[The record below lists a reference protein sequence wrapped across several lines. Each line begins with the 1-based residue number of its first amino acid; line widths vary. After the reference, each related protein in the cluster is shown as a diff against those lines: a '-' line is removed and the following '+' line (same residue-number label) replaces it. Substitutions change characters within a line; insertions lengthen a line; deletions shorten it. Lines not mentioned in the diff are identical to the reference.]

1 MVKRFAVVVVALLF
15 VATSAMAAPK
25 GAKAI
30 FDSGEGPAVGASVA
44 SPKPS
49 QPVAQ
54 APKAEKYVGI
64 SYQLMLVKDDGSIQ
78 AVTKA
83 RTFRSGERVKMLVRT
98 NRPGYMTILN
108 IGPTG
113 NTNVLFNEWIEAA
126 TFTEIPKGTVMK
138 FAGAAGTEKLLIMLS
153 DNPNPMGGPA
163 PATTASAPV
172 AAPSTPAPSA
182 PSQTPP
188 PAATASSE
196 PLPPPP
202 PATMVASNMEGSKM
216 MKSTGIVK
224 RGSKDIVMDNMD
236 STYAVIDPRDGY
248 KAKRS
253 GGKDMVLESQ
263 GGTNYGVVPVSAVS
277 GGGILTLQVNLKHR

>member
-1 MVKRFAVVVVALLF
+1 MVKKLVVAGVALMFL
-15 VATSAMAAPK
+15 ATSAMAAPK

-30 FDSGEGPAVGASVA
+30 FDSGEGPASGASVA
-44 SPKPS
+44 SPTPS
-49 QPVAQ
+49 TQAAQ
-54 APKAEKYVGI
+54 APKVEKYVGI

-98 NRPGYMTILN
+98 NRPGYLTILN

-113 NTNVLFNEWIEAA
+113 NTNVLFNEYIEAA
-126 TFTEIPKGTVMK
+126 TFTEIPKGTTMK
-138 FAGAAGTEKLLIMLS
+138 FAGPAGTEKLLVMLS

-163 PATTASAPV
+163 PATTASAPSSPASP
-172 AAPSTPAPSA
+172 AAS
-182 PSQTPP
+182 TPP
-188 PAATASSE
+188 PPASSVASADM
-196 PLPPPP
+196 PPPPP
-202 PATMVASNMEGSKM
+202 PAMVASNLEGGKSVKSK
-216 MKSTGIVK
+216 
-224 RGSKDIVMDNMD
+224 GSKDIMVDSMD
-236 STYAVIDPRDGY
+236 SSYAVINPRDGY

-263 GGTNYGVVPVSAVS
+263 GGTNYGVVPVSAVA

>member
-1 MVKRFAVVVVALLF
+1 MVKRFAVVIVALLF

-78 AVTKA
+78 AVTKS

-163 PATTASAPV
+163 PATTASAPA
-172 AAPSTPAPSA
+172 AAPAAPAASA

-202 PATMVASNMEGSKM
+202 PATMVASNMEGG
-216 MKSTGIVK
+216 KSVK
-224 RGSKDIVMDNMD
+224 KGSKDIVMDSMD
-236 STYAVIDPRDGY
+236 SSYAVINPRDGY